1 MSTGHSDAGLDSRAE
16 AAARARLAIF
26 VGGFDPRGARHY
38 HQLMRSEA
46 QKQAVVSG
54 KRQYVVGNREKWSSC
69 EGEKSAHSVWSI
81 EQQDAAGNEST
92 DFLFFDWHDQVRANW
107 PESRATVF
115 REAWGTY
122 AAIWRLRQW
131 LKPIHEQARFTL
143 WALAYPIVYVAL
155 VFLLGVG
162 VGAALGAVADSL
174 LESGAWAAGVALLA
188 WALVCRG
195 GFVLDGH
202 LHVSWLLRILNFAR
216 ISSERTFPVLDA
228 RMQALAAEVARGM
241 RQGRWREV
249 AVVGFSVGSVQAV
262 KLAEALRQHMDADQQ
277 VSAPS
282 VIGSPPLVSL
292 VTLGNC
298 IPLFGLFPG
307 AAAFR
312 RTLKE
317 LAQDKSVYWA
327 DVSSPSDSVCF
338 GMCDVVGLS
347 LREDGLREAMPAQ
360 ADAGLSGGPQQKA
373 AQWGLNPQAVCSPRF
388 HKLFHPAS
396 YRWLRRNKMRMHFQ
410 YLMAG
415 EIAGAY
421 DYFELLS
428 SPGLLRDYIQKKL
441 VR

>member
-1 MSTGHSDAGLDSRAE
+1 MSIGHSNEVSGCCASAPDH
-16 AAARARLAIF
+16 ARLVIF

-38 HQLMRSEA
+38 HQMMRSES
-46 QKQAVVSG
+46 QKQAAVSDKG
-54 KRQYVVGNREKWSSC
+54 EYVIGNRDKWPSGREEKPI
-69 EGEKSAHSVWSI
+69 HSLWSI
-81 EQQDAAGNEST
+81 RQQDAGENTATE
-92 DFLFFDWHDQVRANW
+92 FLFFDWHDQVRANW
-107 PESRATVF
+107 PGGRAVVF
-115 REAWGTY
+115 RQALGTY

-155 VFLLGVG
+155 VFMLGAG
-162 VGAALGAVADSL
+162 LGMALGCVLASGVWAAAVALS
-174 LESGAWAAGVALLA
+174 V
-188 WALVCRG
+188 WALVCWG

-202 LHVSWLLRILNFAR
+202 IHVSWLLRILNFAHL
-216 ISSERTFPVLDA
+216 SSRQAFPVLEA
-228 RMQALAAEVARGM
+228 RMGALAAEVA
-241 RQGRWREV
+241 QGVRENRWREV
-249 AVVGFSVGSVQAV
+249 VVVGFSVGTVQAV
-262 KLAEALRQHMDADQQ
+262 KLVSVLKQQMAIDQDRA
-277 VSAPS
+277 APS
-282 VIGSPPLVSL
+282 MLVSPPLVSL

-307 AAAFR
+307 AAALR
-312 RTLKE
+312 RTLQE

-327 DVSSPSDSVCF
+327 DISSPSDSVCF

-347 LREDGLREAMPAQ
+347 LREDGLLET
-360 ADAGLSGGPQQKA
+360 KA
-373 AQWGLNPQAVCSPRF
+373 AKPALKTAPKIEQWGVNPQAVCSPRF
-388 HKLFHPAS
+388 HKLFNAAS

-428 SPGLLRDYIQKKL
+428 SPGLMRDYIQKKL